1 MSEKGVAD
9 LSIPWYTGIC
19 TGKSPLQKWLEE
31 AMLFMNRKVRENY
44 GQLALQTGLQLDEED
59 GCLYGQVNG
68 FQVTAYAQN
77 PSYPYLLTLAM
88 SAQRP
93 DGPLTKEEI
102 KQFQGAHKQV
112 AALNQKG
119 FFITSTLK
127 NTLTGRQEVL
137 QERFSNALQDLTQ
150 FLRNLGFQNSCQ
162 ACGAKGDTLACYVS
176 GGYLQL
182 CSQCFSSIQ
191 QNKTLMQAQLGQ
203 RRENPIGGFVGAL
216 LGTLIG
222 VVCII
227 LLSQL
232 GYVAAISGVI
242 MAVCALKGYELLGG
256 KLSKK
261 GIVISL
267 ILMLVMTFVGDRI
280 DWAIIV
286 SRGLE
291 LDLISSF
298 RSISLL
304 MEERIIEPS
313 SYWGN
318 LILLYLFL
326 LLGAIPTI
334 ISTLKNAQNQGKIY
348 RLGQSHNISSGI

>member
-1 MSEKGVAD
+1 
-9 LSIPWYTGIC
+9 
-19 TGKSPLQKWLEE
+19 
-31 AMLFMNRKVRENY
+31 
-44 GQLALQTGLQLDEED
+44 
-59 GCLYGQVNG
+59 
-68 FQVTAYAQN
+68 
-77 PSYPYLLTLAM
+77 
-88 SAQRP
+88 
-93 DGPLTKEEI
+93 
-102 KQFQGAHKQV
+102 
-112 AALNQKG
+112 
-119 FFITSTLK
+119 
-127 NTLTGRQEVL
+127 
-137 QERFSNALQDLTQ
+137 
-150 FLRNLGFQNSCQ
+150 
-162 ACGAKGDTLACYVS
+162 
-176 GGYLQL
+176 
-182 CSQCFSSIQ
+182 
-191 QNKTLMQAQLGQ
+191 MQAQLGQ